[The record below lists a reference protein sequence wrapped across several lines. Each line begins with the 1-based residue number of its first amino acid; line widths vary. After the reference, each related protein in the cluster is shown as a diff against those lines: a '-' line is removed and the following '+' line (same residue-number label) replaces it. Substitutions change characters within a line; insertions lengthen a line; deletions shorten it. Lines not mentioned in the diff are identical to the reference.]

1 MITQTLLNQIF
12 CYENGELFWKISPAK
27 QIKIGSKAG
36 NLKPNGYFRV
46 GIGHKS
52 YAIHRLIFM
61 MHHGYMPT
69 EIDHIDNNPS
79 NNCIENL
86 REANRFQNTQNAI
99 KRKDCSSRVKG
110 VCWKKSH
117 KKWVVQLQVNGKR
130 KSFGYYN
137 DIEYAKFVADA
148 MRYKYH
154 KEFSKS

>member
-1 MITQTLLNQIF
+1 MITQSALKD
-12 CYENGELFWKISPAK
+12 LFDYKDGDLYWKVSPSK
-27 QIKIGSKAG
+27 QIKIGAKAG
-36 NLKPNGYFRV
+36 NTKSNGYLRV
-46 GIGHKS
+46 GINYKQYS
-52 YAIHRLIFM
+52 LHRLIFM
-61 MHHGYMPT
+61 MHHGYLPK
-69 EIDHIDNNPS
+69 EVDHIDNNPA